1 MFQKIY
7 FSSGCVTQVCSCL
20 LAIIVTALL
29 GTSIA
34 ASVLIN
40 EQNCTPWQ
48 RIFIGQFENS
58 LLVHLVLHQR
68 WIRCRWRWGKR
79 RPQFWSH
86 DCTISCIIVTIVVYG
101 LLSIVYCLVSIV
113 FCLLSL
119 VYCRC
124 LLSLVYCLLSIVYC
138 LLSIVPT
145 YPPTYYPLMQSQRS
159 YR

>member
-1 MFQKIY
+1 MFARYHRHCIA
-7 FSSGCVTQVCSCL
+7 G
-20 LAIIVTALL
+20 IR
-29 GTSIA
+29 TSIA

-40 EQNCTPWQ
+40 EPGDTPWQ
-48 RIFIGQFENS
+48 RIYTHKVENS
-58 LLVHLVLHQR
+58 LLVHDLVLHQR
-68 WIRCRWRWGKR
+68 WIRPWCRWRWGKR

-113 FCLLSL
+113 SCLLSL

-145 YPPTYYPLMQSQRS
+145 YPPTYYPRIQSQRS

>member
-1 MFQKIY
+1 M
-7 FSSGCVTQVCSCL
+7 CSCL

-40 EQNCTPWQ
+40 EPCDTPWQ
-48 RIFIGQFENS
+48 RVFIHQVANS
-58 LLVHLVLHQR
+58 LLVHDEVLHQR
-68 WIRCRWRWGKR
+68 WIRRWCRWRWGKG

-101 LLSIVYCLVSIV
+101 LLSIVYCL
-113 FCLLSL
+113 LSS
-119 VYCRC
+119 VYR
-124 LLSLVYCLLSIVYC
+124 LLSIVSCLLSMSLVSCLFSIVYR

>member
-1 MFQKIY
+1 MFARYHRHCIA
-7 FSSGCVTQVCSCL
+7 GMR
-20 LAIIVTALL
+20 
-29 GTSIA
+29 TSIA

-40 EQNCTPWQ
+40 EPCDTPWQ
-48 RIFIGQFENS
+48 RIFIHQVANS
-58 LLVHLVLHQR
+58 LLVHDEVLHQR
-68 WIRCRWRWGKR
+68 WIRRWCRWRWGKG

-113 FCLLSL
+113 SCLLSL

-145 YPPTYYPLMQSQRS
+145 YPPTYYPRMQSQRS